1 MVGKKTPNDIIT
13 GSRLAALM
21 NASPYD
27 TPNDLLASVLADI
40 EGRPDPKPFNGNEA
54 CEWGDALEG
63 IILTTAAERLG
74 LDDLKLEHDA
84 LFHDKIPFAA
94 SLDGTA
100 DAGVGGFVDTNWDKG
115 IICPKGPVL
124 VTGVGV
130 LESKLTSGKPEDAPA
145 PHRGPLQLQG
155 QLMVTPNPK
164 CTWGAVCVLYGGTE
178 LRIFLYQADADVQAK
193 IIDAIE
199 DFERRKRDVDWYPV
213 FTSADGNTA
222 YSRVD
227 DGAPPLDLPPSET
240 DWLAQ
245 LVNAKDAKRAAEAD
259 IDEAEA
265 ALKEFMGS
273 HEQATGVVGNTT
285 YSVRWPM
292 RTFKAQPAKTT
303 PAKPA
308 RVVRQGTLT
317 VKEDRND

>member
-13 GSRLAALM
+13 ASRIPALM

-40 EGRPDPKPFNGNEA
+40 EGKPDPKPFNGNEA
-54 CEWGDALEG
+54 CDWGDALEG
-63 IILTTAAERLG
+63 MILTEAANRLG

-100 DAGVGGFVDTNWDKG
+100 DAGVGGWVDTNWDKG
-115 IICPKGPVL
+115 IICPNGKVF
-124 VTGVGV
+124 VTGTGV
-130 LESKLTSGKPEDAPA
+130 LESKLTSSKPEDAPA

-155 QLMVTPNPK
+155 QLMVTK
-164 CTWGAVCVLYGGTE
+164 YTWGAVCVLYGGVE
-178 LRIFLYQADADVQAK
+178 LRIFLYQADAAVQSK
-193 IIDAIE
+193 IMQAVD
-199 DFERRKRDVDWYPV
+199 DFERRKRDIEWYPV
-213 FTSADGNTA
+213 LSSSDGNTA
-222 YSRVD
+222 YPRVD
-227 DGAPPLDLPPSET
+227 DGAEPLELPATEAE
-240 DWLAQ
+240 WLAQ

-273 HEQATGVVGNTT
+273 HEQATGIVGNTKYT
-285 YSVRWPM
+285 VRWPM
-292 RTFKAQPAKTT
+292 RHFKAQPPKPATT
-303 PAKPA
+303 GTPA
-308 RVVRQGTLT
+308 RVVRQNTLT
-317 VKEDRND
+317 VKEVRDD